1 MLTLLL
7 ALASHPA
14 PVDDSDGLRSAVVAL
29 GDVDGDGVGDFAL
42 AQRPRRFS
50 MFGHLSPFLGWP
62 AVPHQ
67 PVIWVLSG
75 ADGALLRTFR
85 GAHGFGT
92 ELVGV
97 GDLDGDDLEEIAVQI
112 PVVRLV
118 RVLQGADLSV
128 LWSIDILSLQC

>member
-7 ALASHPA
+7 ALASDAA

-29 GDVDGDGVGDFAL
+29 GDVDGDEVGDFAL
-42 AQRPRRFS
+42 AQRPRPFS
-50 MFGHLSPFLGWP
+50 MFGHPSPFLDWP
-62 AVPHQ
+62 AVPHE

-75 ADGALLRTFR
+75 ADGELLRTFR

-97 GDLDGDDLEEIAVQI
+97 GHLDGDDLQEIAVQI

-128 LWSIDILSLQC
+128 LWSIDSLSLQR